1 MRHFARRLAL
11 TVTGSIAL
19 AACGNSTASTTGQLG
34 VQLTDA
40 PFPYGQVSRVDIFV
54 VRIDAKQAAV
64 DSPEA
69 SDETQMSGWT
79 TIATP
84 NRSINLLQLT
94 GGQTNNLGAAALATG
109 TYQGFRMII
118 DASQSSITLADG
130 TKPTIKWP
138 SAAHTGIK
146 INLDHSISVTKDSSV
161 MVLDFD
167 VGRSFVMRGNSISQN
182 GLLFKPVI
190 RAVAT
195 ELTGS
200 ASGSVHGDTP
210 TGAAMVGATVEV
222 LTAGSVITDTV
233 SADVVRSTP
242 THASGNYR
250 VAFLL
255 PGTFVVRAT
264 PLASSLYLPAL
275 LTGGLTVTSG
285 ATASGEV
292 IVVPHQ

>member
-1 MRHFARRLAL
+1 
-11 TVTGSIAL
+11 V
-19 AACGNSTASTTGQLG
+19 
-34 VQLTDA
+34 
-40 PFPYGQVSRVDIFV
+40 
-54 VRIDAKQAAV
+54 AAV
-64 DSPEA
+64 DSLEA

-84 NRSINLLQLT
+84 NKSINLLTLT
-94 GGQTNNLGAAALATG
+94 GGTTTNLGASALATG

-146 INLDHSISVTKDSSV
+146 ITLDHSISVTKDSSA

-167 VGRSFVMRGNSISQN
+167 LGRSFVMRGNSISQN

-195 ELTGS
+195 ELTGG
-200 ASGSVHGDTP
+200 ASGSVHADTP
-210 TGAAMVGATVEV
+210 TGAAMAGVAVEV
-222 LTAGSVITDTV
+222 LKAGSTITDTV
-233 SADVVRSTP
+233 SADIVRSTQ
-242 THASGNYR
+242 TDASGNYK

-255 PGTFVVRAT
+255 PGTYVVRAT
-264 PLASSLYLPAL
+264 PLASTLYLPAL

-285 ATASGEV
+285 VTASGEV